1 MNTRRPWRPDL
12 SGPWTALQDEL
23 SRIYETV
30 RQGGPIGPTRAEPP
44 EAEPSAWS
52 PAIDLAETPEG
63 FMIWA
68 ELPGVDPAT
77 IDLTV
82 TGAVLTLRGEKV
94 APDRDLDPA
103 DSPIAERRFGR
114 FFRQVPL
121 PAEVKIDAIE
131 AHAHNGVLWVK
142 LPKIAAVV
150 SRSIPIKPS

>member
-1 MNTRRPWRPDL
+1 MNTRRSWRPDL

-23 SRIYETV
+23 GRLYETV
-30 RQGGPIGPTRAEPP
+30 RQGGPLGPSRSEPP

-52 PAIDLAETPEG
+52 PAIDLAERPEG
-63 FMIWA
+63 FMLWA
-68 ELPGVDPAT
+68 DLSGVDPAS

-82 TGAVLTLRGEKV
+82 TGAVLTLRGEKA
-94 APDRDLDPA
+94 APDRDAA
-103 DSPIAERRFGR
+103 DLLIAERPSGH
-114 FFRQVPL
+114 FFRQVAL

-142 LPKIAAVV
+142 LPKLAAVV